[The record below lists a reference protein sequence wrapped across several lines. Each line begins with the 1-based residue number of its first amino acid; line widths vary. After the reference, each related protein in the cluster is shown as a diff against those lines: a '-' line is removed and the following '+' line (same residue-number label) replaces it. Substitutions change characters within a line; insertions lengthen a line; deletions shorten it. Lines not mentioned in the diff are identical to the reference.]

1 MKTFNEYLA
10 EKSGSID
17 ESKTNGDVVFSKK
30 GESGYE
36 WRIIEKVEHSLELK
50 KPGPKT
56 KWTHYLD
63 LTSIDSGKE
72 MIERSEKAYQ
82 TKHGKNESIDESMD
96 SAKMYDVISQ
106 IEARLAN
113 PEIVKYCKL
122 TDTNFDTKTLDL
134 FNKAKKAFDKFMDEM
149 NSAT

>member
-1 MKTFNEYLA
+1 MKTFTEYLN
-10 EKSGSID
+10 EKSG
-17 ESKTNGDVVFSKK
+17 V
-30 GESGYE
+30 
-36 WRIIEKVEHSLELK
+36 IEE
-50 KPGPKT
+50 
-56 KWTHYLD
+56 
-63 LTSIDSGKE
+63 
-72 MIERSEKAYQ
+72 
-82 TKHGKNESIDESMD
+82 NMD

-113 PEIVKYCKL
+113 PDIVKYCKV